1 MDLTQSGA
9 ISGEG
14 RIWGKAKGSISP
26 TSSQIASAVLPLTSS
41 VKRRYF
47 DAIMI
52 TFEGYTLREE
62 DHPSNSPEGET
73 LL

>member
-9 ISGEG
+9 ISSEG

-41 VKRRYF
+41 VLRYF

-52 TFEGYTLREE
+52 TFEGYTVKEE